1 VQRKDKRDSGA
12 SALAHPSAG
21 VALASLSAVAFGT
34 VAPLA
39 KVGNEN
45 GADVFPLLAIRFALA
60 AVLFIAF
67 HRATGRSL
75 FVGRS
80 HVLRLMALGGLGY
93 AVEASLFF
101 AALERAPA
109 GVVTLI
115 FYSYPLITTVLSF
128 ALGLERIHGRT
139 VGALLLG
146 SAGVAAIFSIEGVAL
161 AGLLLA
167 VAAAA
172 AVAFYYVAAGVIMKG
187 VGAGVGATWTAVG
200 AAVATAAATVVTGQ
214 DLPADAL
221 PAAGALGAVTVV
233 AFAGLYAAVVR
244 IGPARTSVAQ
254 MLEPVVTILIAALFL
269 DETIT
274 ARIALGTLLI
284 VSALPVLAS
293 TTHKEE
299 VPPAADSL

>member
-1 VQRKDKRDSGA
+1 MHGKDKRDRGTGA
-12 SALAHPSAG
+12 LTHPSAG

-39 KVGNEN
+39 KVANEN
-45 GADVFPLLAIRFALA
+45 GAGVFPLLALRFALA
-60 AVLFIAF
+60 SILLIAF
-67 HRATGRSL
+67 HKATGRSL
-75 FVGRS
+75 LVS
-80 HVLRLMALGGLGY
+80 PPLLLRLMALGSLGY

-128 ALGLERIHGRT
+128 TLGLERFHGRT
-139 VGALLLG
+139 IGALFLG
-146 SAGVAAIFSIEGVAL
+146 SAGVAAIFSIEGVDL

-167 VAAAA
+167 VASAT
-172 AVAFYYVAAGVIMKG
+172 AVAIYFIAAGVIMKG
-187 VGAGVGATWTAVG
+187 IGAGVGATWTAVG
-200 AAVATAAATVVTGQ
+200 AAVATAAAAVVTGQ
-214 DLPADAL
+214 DLPGDAL
-221 PAAGALGAVTVV
+221 PAAGALGAVTAV
-233 AFAGLYAAVVR
+233 AFAALYAAVVR
-244 IGPARTSVAQ
+244 IGPSRTSVAA
-254 MLEPVVTILIAALFL
+254 MLEPVVTVAIAALFL
-269 DETIT
+269 DEAVT
-274 ARIALGTLLI
+274 ARIALGTALI